1 MPRWKALPQELDP
14 QIREFTGQLRRL
26 VDRSGLSVVAVADR
40 TGYSKTSWERYL
52 DGRLLPPRR
61 AIQEFAEVTGTDI
74 RHLGTLWELAER
86 AWSRAELRHDET
98 MEAVRVAQARA
109 ALGEEPPGE
118 ERPERAPPPDPG
130 GQRSDDPPGPAG
142 PPSPARRPLGP
153 LLAGAASALVLV
165 ATGAFVLSLRG
176 EGEGAA
182 APSATSSPS
191 ASAPAPPEGVE
202 CDGPDCTGRDP
213 EAMGCGGRHAE
224 TVADAMLGET
234 YVEVRYSEV
243 CRAAWARAS
252 GAGPGDTLRI
262 TAAEAAERGEVGESG
277 EAYTPMVAAA
287 DPKAPS
293 ACLVTPE
300 GTERCT
306 AGAR

>member
-14 QIREFTGQLRRL
+14 RIREFTGQLRRL
-26 VDRSGLSVVAVADR
+26 VDRSGLSVIAVADR

-61 AIQEFAEVTGTDI
+61 AIQEFAEATGTDV

-98 MEAVRVAQARA
+98 METARVAQARA
-109 ALGEEPPGE
+109 ALGEPGEEPPGE
-118 ERPERAPPPDPG
+118 RTTRLRVPPPPDPG
-130 GQRSDDPPGPAG
+130 GQRPDGPPGPV
-142 PPSPARRPLGP
+142 RRPLRP

-176 EGEGAA
+176 DGETAA

-202 CDGPDCTGRDP
+202 CGGADCAGRDP

-224 TVADAMLGET
+224 TVADATLGEA
-234 YVEVRYSEV
+234 YVEVRYSEA
-243 CRAAWARAS
+243 CRAAWARVS

-262 TAAEAAERGEVGESG
+262 AAAEAAERGEVGDSG
-277 EAYTPMVAAA
+277 KAYTPMVAAA

-293 ACLVTPE
+293 ACLVPPE

-306 AGAR
+306 AG